1 MPGSMVRYVVNQQAV
16 YRFDD
21 FVVDPETWRLSRG
34 GEEIHLE
41 PVVLELLIYLI
52 AHRERLVTR
61 QELMD
66 TVWGDTVISES
77 ALTKAVAR
85 LRRALGDD
93 SATHRYVETV
103 RSRGYRFVA
112 DVEEI
117 ESLSQTDRV
126 PGKGRVSTRRRALL
140 VSAAAIIVLAVVT
153 VFWAATLQRETPE
166 AEVIRSLAVLPLN
179 NLTGDSDQDYY
190 VDGLQRILITE
201 LSQIPGLRVTSRQST
216 IRYRNS
222 ELPATDIAREL
233 GVDAIVEGSLLR
245 EGNRLEVTAQLIDGR
260 SDEHLWAERYTRE
273 TPHAFDLILEIANAI
288 DVEITGKVTQEPG
301 RLTHDRMSMVDSR
314 AIDAYALGIAHLDR
328 FTRDGIRTAID
339 QFETAVAIEPSFA
352 LAWGQLS
359 LAHAMHALF
368 GFAQPREST
377 AKWQAAA
384 LKAIEAD
391 DQVAI
396 GHSALGWARM
406 YTWDFD
412 GACESFAKALSLDPS
427 APFAM
432 HGGAD
437 CLMLDG
443 RMEQSLARIRDIR
456 LVSPFSAM
464 HNLPSC
470 SHLFMARRFEEAIT
484 ATKDVQAQNR
494 QLSLH
499 WFLALVYW
507 QQGRFDEA
515 LEEERLELE
524 QRGDAVL
531 LAALD
536 EGMDSA
542 GPTGAMRSMAEALV
556 DRAQEAYVNPFFIGE
571 TFARA
576 EMVDEALYWL
586 DQAAEHGSYNMTYLA
601 FWPPFDVLRDDPR
614 YQDLVERVYGSR
626 ASQISR
632 QAISDR

>member
-1 MPGSMVRYVVNQQAV
+1 M

-21 FVVDPETWRLSRG
+21 FLVDPKTWKLSRDG
-34 GEEIHLE
+34 HEIHLE

-112 DVEEI
+112 NVEEI
-117 ESLSQTDRV
+117 EGPSQPDRV
-126 PGKGRVSTRRRALL
+126 PGKGRVTIWRRALL
-140 VSAAAIIVLAVVT
+140 VSAAAIIALAVVA

-179 NLTGDSDQDYY
+179 NLTGDSDQDYF
-190 VDGLQRILITE
+190 VDGLQHILVTE

-216 IRYRNS
+216 IRYQNS
-222 ELPATDIAREL
+222 DLPTTDIAREL

-245 EGNRLEVTAQLIDGR
+245 EGTRIELTVQLIDGR
-260 SDEHLWAERYTRE
+260 SDEHLWTERYTRE
-273 TPHAFDLILEIANAI
+273 TPDVFNLVSDVANAI
-288 DVEITGKVTQEPG
+288 HAEITAEAPQEG
-301 RLTHDRMSMVDSR
+301 DRLTHDRTGPVDSR
-314 AIDAYALGIAHLDR
+314 AIDAYALGVAYLDR
-328 FTRDGIRTAID
+328 FTREGIRTAIG
-339 QFETAVAIEPSFA
+339 QLQTAVAIEPKFA
-352 LAWGQLS
+352 LAWGQLAA
-359 LAHAMHALF
+359 AHAMHALF
-368 GFAQPREST
+368 GFAEPRESIE
-377 AKWQAAA
+377 KWQAAA

-412 GACESFAKALSLDPS
+412 GACESFAEALRLDPS
-427 APFAM
+427 APYAM
-432 HGGAD
+432 HGDAD

-443 RMEQSLARIRDIR
+443 RMDECVARIREVQ

-464 HNLPSC
+464 HNLPLS
-470 SHLFMARRFEEAIT
+470 SHLFMARRFDEAII
-484 ATKDVQAQNR
+484 ATKDVQARNR

-524 QRGDAVL
+524 QRGDTVL
-531 LAALD
+531 LAALE
-536 EGMDSA
+536 EGFDAA
-542 GPTGAMRSMAEALV
+542 GPTGAMRAMAEALV
-556 DRAQEAYVNPFFIGE
+556 DRAHETYVNPFFIGE

-576 EMVDEALYWL
+576 GMVDEALHWL
-586 DQAAEHGSYNMTYLA
+586 DQAAGHGSYNMTYLA
-601 FWPPFDVLRDDPR
+601 F
-614 YQDLVERVYGSR
+614 
-626 ASQISR
+626 
-632 QAISDR
+632 

>member
-1 MPGSMVRYVVNQQAV
+1 M

-21 FVVDPETWRLSRG
+21 FLVDPNAWKLSRDG
-34 GEEIHLE
+34 QEIHLE
-41 PVVLELLIYLI
+41 PVVLKLLIYLI
-52 AHRERLVTR
+52 ENRERLVTR
-61 QELMD
+61 EELMD

-85 LRRALGDD
+85 LRKALGDD
-93 SATHRYVETV
+93 SATHRYLETV

-112 DVEEI
+112 DVEGI
-117 ESLSQTDRV
+117 ESPNQPDLSPR
-126 PGKGRVSTRRRALL
+126 KGRATIVRRGLMASAVAILALVL
-140 VSAAAIIVLAVVT
+140 VA
-153 VFWAATLQRETPE
+153 VFWPGTPQRETPE
-166 AEVIRSLAVLPLN
+166 AGVIRSLAVLPLN
-179 NLTGDSDQDYY
+179 NLTGDPEQDYY
-190 VDGLQRILITE
+190 VDGLQDILITE
-201 LSQIPGLRVTSRQST
+201 LSRIRDLRVTSRQST

-222 ELPATDIAREL
+222 ELPTTDIAGEL

-245 EGNRLEVTAQLIDGR
+245 EGNRIELSVQLIDGR
-260 SDEHLWAERYTRE
+260 SDEHLWSERYMRE
-273 TPHAFDLILEIANAI
+273 TPDVFNLVSDAANAI
-288 DVEITGKVTQEPG
+288 DAEITAKAPQQGD
-301 RLTHDRMSMVDSR
+301 RLTHDRTGPVDSR

-328 FTRDGIRTAID
+328 FTRDGIRTAIG
-339 QFETAVAIEPSFA
+339 QFQTAVAIEPKFA
-352 LAWGQLS
+352 LAWGQLAA
-359 LAHAMHALF
+359 AHAMHALF
-368 GFAQPREST
+368 GFAPPSESIK
-377 AKWQAAA
+377 KWQAAA

-412 GACESFAKALSLDPS
+412 GACKSFAEALRLDPS
-427 APFAM
+427 APYAM
-432 HGGAD
+432 HGDAD

-443 RMEQSLARIRDIR
+443 RMDECVTRIREIQ

-464 HNLPSC
+464 HNLPLS
-470 SHLFMARRFEEAIT
+470 SHLFMARRFDEAIT
-484 ATKDVQAQNR
+484 ATKDVQARNR

-507 QQGRFDEA
+507 QQDRFDEA

-524 QRGDAVL
+524 ERGDTVL

-536 EGMDSA
+536 EGFDAA

-556 DRAQEAYVNPFFIGE
+556 DRAHESYVNPFTIGE

-576 EMVDEALYWL
+576 GMVDEALHWL
-586 DQAAEHGSYNMTYLA
+586 DQAVGHGSYNMTYLA

-614 YQDLVERVYGSR
+614 YHDLVERVYGDR
-626 ASQISR
+626 APEIR
-632 QAISDR
+632 RL

>member
-1 MPGSMVRYVVNQQAV
+1 MNQQPV

-21 FVVDPETWRLSRG
+21 FLVDPETWRLSRG

-52 AHRERLVTR
+52 AHRQRLVTR
-61 QELMD
+61 EELMD

-112 DVEEI
+112 NVEEI
-117 ESLSQTDRV
+117 ESPSQPDV
-126 PGKGRVSTRRRALL
+126 VLGKGRITTRRRALL
-140 VSAAAIIVLAVVT
+140 VGAAAVVALAVAAA
-153 VFWAATLQRETPE
+153 FWADMLQRETPE
-166 AEVIRSLAVLPLN
+166 AEAIRSLAVLPLN
-179 NLTGDSDQDYY
+179 NLTGDADQDYY
-190 VDGLQRILITE
+190 VDGLQHILITE
-201 LSQIPGLRVTSRQST
+201 LSQIPRLRVTSRQST

-233 GVDAIVEGSLLR
+233 GVDAIIEGSLLR
-245 EGNRLEVTAQLIDGR
+245 EGNRVEVTVQLIDGR
-260 SDEHLWAERYTRE
+260 SDEYLWAERYARE
-273 TPHAFDLILEIANAI
+273 TPHVFDLIHEIADAI
-288 DVEITGKVTQEPG
+288 DVEITAKVPQAPG
-301 RLTHDRMSMVDSR
+301 RPADDRMGTVDSR

-339 QFETAVAIEPSFA
+339 QFEKAVEIEPAFA

-359 LAHAMHALF
+359 VAHAMHALF
-368 GFAQPREST
+368 GFAEPREST
-377 AKWQAAA
+377 DKWQAAA

-391 DQVAI
+391 DRLAI
-396 GHSALGWARM
+396 GHSALGWVRM
-406 YTWDFD
+406 YTGDFD
-412 GACESFAKALSLDPS
+412 SACESFEEALSLDPS

-443 RMEQSLARIRDIR
+443 RMEQSLAGIRKIQ

-464 HNLPSC
+464 HNLPLC
-470 SHLFMARRFEEAIT
+470 SHLFMARRFDEAIA
-484 ATKDVQAQNR
+484 ATKKIQAQNR

-515 LEEERLELE
+515 LKEDRLELE
-524 QRGDAVL
+524 RRGDTVL
-531 LAALD
+531 LAALE
-536 EGMDSA
+536 EGMDST
-542 GPTGAMRSMAEALV
+542 GPTGAMRSMAEAMV
-556 DRAQEAYVNPFFIGE
+556 DRAQEAYVNPFFIAE

-576 EMVDEALYWL
+576 DMVDEALHWL
-586 DQAAEHGSYNMTYLA
+586 DQAAGHGSYNMTYLA

-614 YQDLVERVYGSR
+614 YQDLAERVYGARARQLSR
-626 ASQISR
+626 DA
-632 QAISDR
+632 ASDR